1 MATANPFQGIEH
13 IVVLM
18 LENRSFDNVLGR
30 TFEPDAKR
38 LNNYYPSW
46 EHRFPIPIPGFTIP
60 GRNVLVSSIPTPDPG
75 EWWQYMNQQIFGLL
89 EPPPVNAGSPTQF
102 GPLGPMGGFVQ
113 NYHQTL
119 EAFDYP
125 TVLTPTIMHG
135 YTADQMPVTTAL
147 GKAFAVVDTHFAS
160 APCQTMPN
168 RCFAQLGTALG
179 FVNNDSYLTGN
190 YNTHTSNAPYF
201 AQTIFNQVGDTPG
214 LDWKVYFNDFP
225 LTALMA
231 NTWPHLDRFH
241 CFDKFKVDVAADQ
254 LPSYS
259 WIEPA
264 YQLFASDNHP
274 PHDINIGEF
283 LLAEVYN
290 TLRANAALF
299 EKTLLIVTYDEH
311 GGCYDPVFPPTCT
324 PDDQW
329 ADRTPQFAFDR
340 YGVRVPTLLISPR
353 IAPGTLGTPGTP
365 GTPGGAADPAPVY
378 DHTSIL
384 ATARRCLGLQGG
396 PLSRREADANDYGAF
411 LTLDP
416 SSPNLGPP
424 EVSVGLSR
432 EDLELQAVA
441 NTLSSL
447 GQLWYE
453 NHHKIP
459 TSADGIAQA
468 HAAHATG
475 TWAPPPADAS
485 LSDAG
490 KLEDIH
496 QGLLRLFGRRP
507 VGLMRWT
514 P

>member
-1 MATANPFQGIEH
+1 MATGNPFEGIEH
-13 IVVLM
+13 VVVLM
-18 LENRSFDNVLGR
+18 LENRSFDNVLGN
-30 TFEPDAKR
+30 TFEPGVKR
-38 LNNYYPSW
+38 ENGYYPSW
-46 EHRFPIPIPGFTIP
+46 EHKIPIPIPAFTIP

-89 EPPPVNAGSPTQF
+89 EPPGVNLPSPTAC

-119 EAFDYP
+119 QAFGYP
-125 TVLTPTIMHG
+125 TAFTPTIMHA
-135 YTADQMPVTTAL
+135 YSADQMPVTTAL

-179 FVNNDSYLTGN
+179 FVNNDSYPTGD
-190 YNTHTSNAPYF
+190 YNQSTSNAPYI
-201 AQTIFNQVGDTPG
+201 AQTIFNQIGDTPG
-214 LDWKVYFNDFP
+214 LDWRVYFNDFP
-225 LTALMA
+225 LTALMV
-231 NTWPHLDRFH
+231 NTWPHLNKFRF
-241 CFDKFKVDVAADQ
+241 FDEFKKDVAANQ

-264 YQLFASDNHP
+264 YQIFASDNHP
-274 PHDINIGEF
+274 PHDVNIGEY
-283 LLAEVYN
+283 LLSEVYN
-290 TLRANAALF
+290 TLRANTALF

-311 GGCYDPVFPPTCT
+311 GGCYDHVMPPACT

-329 ADRTPQFAFDR
+329 TRCTPYFRFDR

-353 IAPGTLGTPGTP
+353 IAPGTLGTPGRQP
-365 GTPGGAADPAPVY
+365 DAAPVY

-384 ATARRCLGLQGG
+384 ATVRRCLGVQGG
-396 PLSRREADANDYGAF
+396 PLSQREADAQDYAAF

-416 SSPNLGPP
+416 SQPNMGP
-424 EVSVGLSR
+424 EQVSVGLSR
-432 EDLELQAVA
+432 EELELQSAVS
-441 NTLSSL
+441 TLSSL
-447 GQLWYE
+447 AQLWYE

-459 TSADGIAQA
+459 STAVGVGQA
-468 HAAHATG
+468 LAVHAAGA
-475 TWAPPPADAS
+475 WVPAAADPS
-485 LSDAG
+485 LSDAE
-490 KLEDIH
+490 KLNDIH